1 MIFDFLIALIAF
13 AIIITIVITAHELGH
28 FLGAKKTK
36 TKVTEF
42 AIGFPPFIF
51 KKQIGETLFGI
62 GAIPFGGYNKI
73 HGEDESEVSK
83 EDKSSYT
90 SKTTPQKLLIIIAG
104 VVGNFILSIILFY
117 IVLSFSSFSA
127 TMGLINEEYKF
138 PLGTQENALLIGA
151 VEKDSPADFA
161 QIKANEILL
170 TINGQKIENVNSL
183 KTILNETKGEAL
195 AVYTKNRETK
205 EETFHLVNNNAD
217 KLGIAYTNIVN
228 ISYNDNLVDKIF
240 AGVFHTYNFADYSL
254 ATLGH
259 MISKSFIQKD
269 ATIASNALA
278 GPVGIFA
285 IIKVSL
291 GEGFIYMLNLIAI
304 ISLALAITNLMPLP
318 ALDGGKCIYLLLQEV
333 APKIFTDKLSEK
345 IDGVGFILL
354 MILGVLIVIKDVF
367 QFKDLIF

>member
-1 MIFDFLIALIAF
+1 MIIDFLIALIAF

-42 AIGFPPFIF
+42 VVGFPPFIW

-90 SKTTPQKLLIIIAG
+90 SKTTPQKLLIIISG
-104 VVGNFILSIILFY
+104 VIGNFILSIILFY
-117 IVLSFSSFSA
+117 IVLFSS
-127 TMGLINEEYKF
+127 GLSVNIGLVNPDYKF
-138 PLGTQENALLIGA
+138 PLGVQENYLLIGS
-151 VEKDSPADFA
+151 VEENSTADYA
-161 QIKANEILL
+161 SIKPNEIIL
-170 TINGQKIENVNSL
+170 TINSQKVENADKL
-183 KTILNETKGEAL
+183 KTILEETKGEAL
-195 AVYTKNRETK
+195 AIYTENIETK
-205 EETFHLVNNNAD
+205 EKTFHLLNNNTD
-217 KLGIAYTNIVN
+217 KIGIGYTNIVN

-240 AGVFHTYNFADYSL
+240 SGFFHTYNFADYSL

-269 ATIASNALA
+269 ASIASNALA

-291 GEGFIYMLNLIAI
+291 GQGFLYMINLIAI

-318 ALDGGKCIYLLLQEV
+318 ALDGGKCIYLLLQEIC
-333 APKIFTDKLSEK
+333 PKVFTDKLSEK